1 MRQFMHAMASTV
13 IALLL
18 APSLVATAK
27 NTIVVVNRPTVVAFF
42 LPVTSAEL
50 NADPDTNE
58 ALSDFQLYATKVRKP
73 LNDAGI
79 GFKEIYAKSF
89 QVQRGTRIT
98 TFRPGKVDVGYY
110 FVAPGKEPRIE
121 YGVLTDADLLQVA
134 KEYFDQT
141 SVPTVATSGDCSEVE
156 QVQPNLNLK
165 ADTRVRGH
173 LTDETREPF
182 RNSPIELRLFVSESE
197 QITASKVS
205 TDGEGNFD
213 LGVVKRG
220 DYRLLLSPHRGFK
233 QPAKLECSSNDCTLN
248 TVLIVNPTDALGAG
262 CPIR

>member
-1 MRQFMHAMASTV
+1 MRRLIHASAGTV
-13 IALLL
+13 VALLL
-18 APSLVATAK
+18 VPSLVATPK
-27 NTIVVVNRPTVVAFF
+27 NTIVVISRPTVVAFF
-42 LPVTSAEL
+42 PPVTSAEL

-58 ALSDFQLYATKVRKP
+58 ALADFQLYATKVRKP
-73 LNDAGI
+73 LSDAGI
-79 GFKEIYAKSF
+79 DFKEIYAKSF

-121 YGVLTDADLLQVA
+121 YGVLTDANLLQIA
-134 KEYFDQT
+134 KEYFDQVP
-141 SVPTVATSGDCSEVE
+141 VPTVATSTNCSQLE

-165 ADTRVRGH
+165 EDTRIRGR
-173 LTDETREPF
+173 LTDQTKEPF
-182 RNSPIELRLFVSESE
+182 RNSPIELRLFVSESK

-205 TDGEGNFD
+205 TDGDGNFD

-233 QPAKLECSSNDCTLN
+233 QPARLECLSSDCTLN

>member
-1 MRQFMHAMASTV
+1 MHAIVSTV

-18 APSLVATAK
+18 APSLVATPK
-27 NTIVVVNRPTVVAFF
+27 NTIVVIGRPTVVAFF
-42 LPVTSAEL
+42 PPVTSAEL

-58 ALSDFQLYATKVRKP
+58 ALSDFQLYATRVRKL

-79 GFKEIYAKSF
+79 DFKEIYAKSF

-98 TFRPGKVDVGYY
+98 SFRPGKVDVGYY
-110 FVAPGKEPRIE
+110 FVAPSKEPHIE
-121 YGVLTDADLLQVA
+121 YGVLTDADLLQIA

-141 SVPTVATSGDCSEVE
+141 SVPTVATSGDCSQVE
-156 QVQPNLNLK
+156 PVQPNLNLK
-165 ADTRVRGH
+165 EDTRVRGH
-173 LTDETREPF
+173 LTDQTREPF
-182 RNSPIELRLFVSESE
+182 RNSPIELRFFVSESK
-197 QITASKVS
+197 QITASKLA
-205 TDGEGNFD
+205 TDADGNFD

-248 TVLIVNPTDALGAG
+248 TVLIVNPTDGLGAG